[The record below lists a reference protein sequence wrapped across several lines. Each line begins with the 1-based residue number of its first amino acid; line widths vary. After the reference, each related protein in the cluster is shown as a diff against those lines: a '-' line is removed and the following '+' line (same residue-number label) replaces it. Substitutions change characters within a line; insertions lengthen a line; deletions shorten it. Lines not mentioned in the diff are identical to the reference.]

1 MSEFLHNLSI
11 QALSRS
17 NDAIRQEVT
26 AINRLSKKITRLLYN
41 KLNDYAREQINLPGS
56 SEQPAAIEV
65 GDKQTNDK
73 KIENAL

>member
-17 NDAIRQEVT
+17 NDAIRQVT
-26 AINRLSKKITRLLYN
+26 AINRLSRKITRLLYN